1 MKPTKLPISYF
12 SASEIMHLWIKYYGP
27 IESKTM
33 QIMNYVKGRFCRNWI
48 FLFQTY
54 AMFWTCAHPDTRPIS
69 FTYAP
74 MASMWVVTLHD
85 PFLYSDPPLPCHPPS
100 YWLRLFSS
108 QTFSHINTP
117 NILKP
122 SHSSYLSAY
131 EDGTE
136 CSEMSAYEIRTPE
149 NYPEES
155 IRHSEHG
162 ESLKSTKFQ
171 NHTTQT
177 VKLQFHIHLAT
188 K

>member
-1 MKPTKLPISYF
+1 M
-12 SASEIMHLWIKYYGP
+12 
-27 IESKTM
+27 
-33 QIMNYVKGRFCRNWI
+33 
-48 FLFQTY
+48 
-54 AMFWTCAHPDTRPIS
+54 CAHPDTRPIS

-122 SHSSYLSAY
+122 SHSSYLSTY
-131 EDGTE
+131 EDGTA
-136 CSEMSAYEIRTPE
+136 CSETSAYKIQTPG

-155 IRHSEHG
+155 IQLTICSRPG
-162 ESLKSTKFQ
+162 VQKSQVPGCLELNFYVGAQ
-171 NHTTQT
+171 Y
-177 VKLQFHIHLAT
+177 L
-188 K
+188 

>member
-1 MKPTKLPISYF
+1 
-12 SASEIMHLWIKYYGP
+12 
-27 IESKTM
+27 M

-54 AMFWTCAHPDTRPIS
+54 AMFWMCAHPDTRPIS

-117 NILKP
+117 TFSNLVILHTYPPMKMEQRVP
-122 SHSSYLSAY
+122 KRRHIKFRRRGITQKKAY
-131 EDGTE
+131 NWLFAQGQG
-136 CSEMSAYEIRTPE
+136 CKNPRCQVAW
-149 NYPEES
+149 N
-155 IRHSEHG
+155 
-162 ESLKSTKFQ
+162 
-171 NHTTQT
+171 
-177 VKLQFHIHLAT
+177 
-188 K
+188 